1 VSPDRLSEKL
11 LARKRVAPAETPIST
26 KLEKIIMREIIVE
39 EMPIISGV
47 TTLDIKIHKRYPE
60 KIAIKFSI

>member
-1 VSPDRLSEKL
+1 
-11 LARKRVAPAETPIST
+11 
-26 KLEKIIMREIIVE
+26 MREIIVE